1 MAGPDSVAQFKF
13 KRTLEQLSK
22 KEGRGTELISLYV
35 PPDRKIHEVLGQLRE
50 ELGTA
55 VNIKSRTTR
64 NNVQDGIERTMQRLK
79 LFKEPPPTGLVIF
92 AGAIPQNAAGSEKM
106 EPFTLIPPHPLILSF
121 HTSYTPFHFEPL
133 LALVAHK

>member
-64 NNVQDGIERTMQRLK
+64 NNVQDGIERTMQRLN
-79 LFKEPPPTGLVIF
+79 LFKEPPPTGLVIC
-92 AGAIPQNAAGSEKM
+92 AAEIPPNAAGSQKLDT
-106 EPFTLIPPHPLILSF
+106 FPLS
-121 HTSYTPFHFEPL
+121 P
-133 LALVAHK
+133 